1 MRLRSQEIES
11 VIDEPRS
18 ALVVRRGLGLGEA
31 RQPRFVNAAEF
42 AVEIGGPHVQVRER
56 HRDAL
61 ILVSPVESG
70 VTRTV
75 PRTAQLNADFI
86 DHQIELKRSVL
97 TSMRLTLRSDC
108 GALWPV
114 ESNAIAFR

>member
-18 ALVVRRGLGLGEA
+18 ALAVRRGLGLGEA